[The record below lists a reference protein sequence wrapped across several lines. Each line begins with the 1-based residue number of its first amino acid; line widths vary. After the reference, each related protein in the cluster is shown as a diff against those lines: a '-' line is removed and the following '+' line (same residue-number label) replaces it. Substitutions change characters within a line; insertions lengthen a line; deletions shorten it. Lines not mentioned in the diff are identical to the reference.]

1 MHKVAQFVHRTL
13 TPRIAPMVYIMMMVS
28 VFIGFAFMTG
38 WLASPTESIL
48 YSVGVL
54 VHKQIWGALLFITAT
69 MAEVGFI
76 IDNDR
81 LIQLGGMWGFML
93 WLFACIALAMAG
105 QWYVF
110 IAVGCF
116 HLIFHGYV
124 VLSTSLGYI
133 RRSPIS

>member
-1 MHKVAQFVHRTL
+1 M
-13 TPRIAPMVYIMMMVS
+13 IAPMIYVMMGVS

-38 WLASPTESIL
+38 FLASPAESIL

-54 VHKQIWGALLFITAT
+54 VHKQVWGAALFTTASI
-69 MAEVGFI
+69 AEVGFI
-76 IDNDR
+76 TDNDR
-81 LIQLGGMWGFML
+81 LIQLGGLWGFML
-93 WLFACIALAMAG
+93 WLFACIALAMDG

-124 VLSTSLGYI
+124 VLATSLGYI
-133 RRSPIS
+133 RRPPIS